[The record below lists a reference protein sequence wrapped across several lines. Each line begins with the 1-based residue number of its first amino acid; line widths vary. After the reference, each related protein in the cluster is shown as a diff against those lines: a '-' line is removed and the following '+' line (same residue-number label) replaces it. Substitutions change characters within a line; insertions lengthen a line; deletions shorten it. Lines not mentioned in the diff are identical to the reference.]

1 MQIAVGSICEG
12 KVTGITKFG
21 AFIDLGDGKTGMVHI
36 SEVAQN
42 YVSEIKD
49 HLEINQTVKVKV
61 IGISDDGK
69 INLSIKKALPKT
81 EAQKQEGFSRD
92 DSKGE
97 RKQHYSK
104 PNGGNNNHKSERR
117 PRNFQPASSQT
128 GRDIDSFEFSQ
139 GRRRENLSFE
149 DMMNKFKQSS
159 EDKMSD
165 LKKTLDVKRGS
176 ANRKS
181 RPQ

>member
-49 HLEINQTVKVKV
+49 HLEIGQTVKVKV
-61 IGISDDGK
+61 IGISDEGK
-69 INLSIKKALPKT
+69 INLSIKKAMP
-81 EAQKQEGFSRD
+81 KQEERRQDNFSKD
-92 DSKGE
+92 DRGE
-97 RKQHYSK
+97 RRQHFSKQ
-104 PNGGNNNHKSERR
+104 NGNHNNRGDRR
-117 PRNFQPASSQT
+117 QRSFQPSSSQT
-128 GRDIDSFEFSQ
+128 GKDIDSFEFSQ
-139 GRRRENLSFE
+139 GRKKENLSFE